1 MVSTMNIVEASMKN
15 RQITLLIT
23 LLLVAV
29 GVYSLMHMAR
39 REDPK
44 MTIRQGL
51 IIMTY
56 PGAKAIRVEEQVT
69 KKIEEYLFRYEEVK
83 KDETESRTSDGLS
96 IIQVELQGWVK
107 NRDKFWSKLRHD
119 LYELKAARLPPET
132 VGPIINSDFGDTIA
146 LLIAVESD
154 RHSYT
159 ELKDY
164 VEIIEDELR
173 PLLVV
178 SKLKRYG
185 EQKEQLY
192 VTSNSQKLSQ
202 YGVSLQQV
210 IAALKSMNTVNY
222 AGEINSEISEIQIHT
237 SDLYD
242 SVDQILEQQVYISPK
257 GEIVRVKDVAD
268 VERRYM
274 DPDSFIRVNGTR
286 VLMLSVEMQGGYNI
300 VEFGEK
306 VDERLDLAKKRLPPD
321 VQVRKVV
328 DQPSVVD
335 HSIMHFLKEFLIAI
349 VAVIL
354 VMMVLLPLRVA
365 LVSAL
370 AIPITIM
377 ITFAFLDFFKID
389 LQQMT
394 LAGLIVVLGMVVD
407 NAIVIVDDY
416 IERLDLGTTP
426 WDAGWQ
432 SATDLFVPVFSAT
445 IAIICAFIPMDLV
458 LSGNAGEFLFTLPVA
473 VAVALVVSLFVAILL
488 TPLLCYFLIK
498 TGLHSATKKK
508 TKISALDRLQAF
520 YDAVLLKAFKRPG
533 ITLLVGFMT
542 IAATIVLMSRLPVRM
557 FPIVERNQFCLE
569 IYMNQGINLETT
581 DRAVK
586 KIEALL
592 GKDDRVTEVASFV
605 GCASPRFYMTYAPQM
620 PDKNYAQ
627 MLINTVSNQATQD
640 LVDELLVEL
649 KDFLPD
655 GNILVKQLQQGP
667 PVDAPIEVR
676 VVGND
681 LVAIKKIG
689 EQIKQILRNTA
700 GTNFVRT
707 TFRED
712 YYDIGVKVDEDVAN
726 RLGFSSQ
733 SIAQLLALSFKGAAV
748 STLWEGDN
756 PIDIFLRFDKEN
768 RMDFDDI
775 GNSYVTSPTTGAAVP
790 LRQIAKLVPEW
801 QTGKIRRRNGV
812 RTLTVRSQAQ
822 MGRMPNEILNEI
834 MPQIQAIDLPLGI
847 SINYGGELEDEKET
861 MGEFAAALGT
871 SLILIFMVL
880 LFQFKELKKTVI
892 IMITIPLSW
901 FGAIFGLYITNN
913 PFCFTGFIGVISL
926 SGLVVRNG
934 IILIDYADKLL
945 AGRKEEDVRSVAL
958 DAGKRR
964 MRPVFLTS
972 IAAAAGVVP
981 MIIGGSPLWAPLG
994 AVLSVGL
1001 IFGMILTLFI
1011 VPVLYWLVMKSKRNH
1026 ATQKSIHHSN
1036 IVQVKA

>member
-1 MVSTMNIVEASMKN
+1 MNIVEASMKN

-23 LLLVAV
+23 FLLVAV

-51 IIMTY
+51 IIMMY
-56 PGAKAIRVEEQVT
+56 PGAKAVRVEEQVT
-69 KKIEEYLFRYEEVK
+69 KKIEEHLFRYEEVK

-119 LYELKAARLPPET
+119 LYELKAVSLPPET
-132 VGPIINSDFGDTIA
+132 FGPVINSDFGDTIA
-146 LLIAVESD
+146 LLISVESD

-159 ELKDY
+159 ELKDNI
-164 VEIIEDELR
+164 EIIEDELR

-192 VTSNSQKLSQ
+192 VTTNSQKLSQ
-202 YGVSLQQV
+202 YGVSLTQV
-210 IAALKSMNTVNY
+210 ITALQSMNTVNY
-222 AGEINSEISEIQIHT
+222 AGEIKSETSEIQIHT
-237 SDLYD
+237 NDLYD
-242 SVDQILEQQVYISPK
+242 SVDQILEQQVYITQK
-257 GEIVRVKDVAD
+257 GEIVRVKDVAN

-274 DPDSFIRVNGTR
+274 EPDSFIRVNGTK
-286 VLMLSVEMQGGYNI
+286 VLMLSVEMQAGYNI
-300 VEFGEK
+300 VEFGQK
-306 VDERLDLAKKRLPPD
+306 VDERLDMAKKRLPSD
-321 VQVRKVV
+321 VRVRKVV

-416 IERLDLGTTP
+416 IERLDKGITP
-426 WDAGWQ
+426 WEAGWQ

-445 IAIICAFIPMDLV
+445 IAIICAFIPMDLI

-498 TGLHSATKKK
+498 TGLNSVAKKK
-508 TKISALDRLQAF
+508 TKPSALDRLQAF
-520 YDAVLLKAFKRPG
+520 YDAVLLKAFKQPK

-542 IAATIVLMSRLPVRM
+542 IVATVVLMGKLPVRM

-586 KIEALL
+586 KIESLL
-592 GKDDRVTEVASFV
+592 GKDNRVTEVASFV
-605 GCASPRFYMTYAPQM
+605 GTASPRFYMTYAPQM

-627 MLINTVSNQATQD
+627 MLINTVSNQATQE
-640 LVDELLVEL
+640 LVDELLIEL

-655 GNILVKQLQQGP
+655 GHILVKQLQQGP

-681 LVAIKKIG
+681 LVAIKRIG
-689 EQIKQILRNTA
+689 EQIKQILRDTA

-756 PIDIFLRFDKEN
+756 PIDIFLRFNKES

-775 GNSYVTSPTTGAAVP
+775 GNAYVTSPATGAAVP

-812 RTLTVRSQAQ
+812 RTLTVRSEAQ
-822 MGRMPNEILNEI
+822 MGRMPNEILTGI

-847 SINYGGELEDEKET
+847 NINYGGELEDEKET

-880 LFQFKELKKTVI
+880 LFQFKDLKKTVI

-945 AGRKEEDVRSVAL
+945 AGRNEEDVRSVAL

-1011 VPVLYWLVMKSKRNH
+1011 VPVLYWLVMKSKRSH
-1026 ATQKSIHHSN
+1026 ATQKDIHHSN
-1036 IVQVKA
+1036 IVKVRV

>member
-1 MVSTMNIVEASMKN
+1 MNIVEASMKN

-23 LLLVAV
+23 VVLVAV

-39 REDPK
+39 REDPE

-69 KKIEEYLFRYEEVK
+69 KKIEEYLFRYKEVK

-107 NRDKFWSKLRHD
+107 NRDRFWSKLRHD
-119 LYELKAARLPPET
+119 LYELKAASLPPET

-154 RHSYT
+154 RHTYA

-164 VEIIEDELR
+164 IEIIEDELR

-185 EQKEQLY
+185 EQKEQFY
-192 VTSNSQKLSQ
+192 VTSNSQKFSR
-202 YGVSLQQV
+202 YGVSLTQ
-210 IAALKSMNTVNY
+210 IIEALQSMNTVNY
-222 AGEINSEISEIQIHT
+222 AGEIKSESSQIQIHT

-242 SVDQILEQQVYISPK
+242 SVDQIREQQVYITPK
-257 GEIVRVKDVAD
+257 GEIVRIKDVAG
-268 VERRYM
+268 VERRYEE
-274 DPDSFIRVNGTR
+274 PDSFIRVNGTK
-286 VLMLSVEMQGGYNI
+286 VLMLSVEMQAGYNI
-300 VEFGEK
+300 VEFGQK
-306 VDERLDLAKKRLPPD
+306 VDKRLELAKKRLPSD
-321 VQVRKVV
+321 VRVKKIV
-328 DQPSVVD
+328 DQPLVVD

-349 VAVIL
+349 IAVIL
-354 VMMVLLPLRVA
+354 VMMILLPLRVA

-370 AIPITIM
+370 AIPIAIM

-416 IERLDLGTTP
+416 IERLDHGITP
-426 WDAGWQ
+426 WDAAWQ

-445 IAIICAFIPMDLV
+445 IAIICAFIPMNII

-473 VAVALVVSLFVAILL
+473 VAVALVVSLFIAIFL
-488 TPLLCYFLIK
+488 TPLLCCFFIK
-498 TGLHSATKKK
+498 SGLHSATVKK
-508 TKISALDRLQAF
+508 TKFSVLDRLQAF
-520 YDAVLLKAFKRPG
+520 YDAALLKAFKRPG
-533 ITLLVGFMT
+533 ITLFIGFLA
-542 IAATIVLMSRLPVRM
+542 IVATVLLMSCLPVRM

-581 DRAVK
+581 DRAVR
-586 KIEALL
+586 KIEEFLRED
-592 GKDDRVTEVASFV
+592 KRVTEAVSFV
-605 GCASPRFYMTYAPQM
+605 GTASPRFYMTYAPQM

-627 MLINTVSNQATQD
+627 MLINTVSNQATQE
-640 LVDELLVEL
+640 LVDKLLIELA
-649 KDFLPD
+649 DFLPD
-655 GNILVKQLQQGP
+655 GQVLIKQLQQGP

-681 LVAIKKIG
+681 LAGIKKIG
-689 EQIKQILRNTA
+689 EQIKQIFKNTI

-712 YYDIGVKVDEDVAN
+712 YYDIGVKVDEDIAN

-733 SIAQLLALSFKGAAV
+733 SIAQLLALSFKGVAV
-748 STLWEGDN
+748 SILWEGDN
-756 PIDIFLRFDKEN
+756 PVDIFLRFDQES
-768 RMDFDDI
+768 RMDFEDI
-775 GNSYVTSPTTGAAVP
+775 ANAYVTSPATGAAVP
-790 LRQIAKLVPEW
+790 LRQIARLVPEW

-812 RTLTVRSQAQ
+812 RTLTVRSEAQ
-822 MGRMPNEILNEI
+822 MGRMPNEILKEV
-834 MPQIQAIDLPLGI
+834 MPQIKAIDLPLGI

-934 IILIDYADKLL
+934 IILTEYADKLL
-945 AGRKEEDVRSVAL
+945 AGSGKDVRSVAL

-972 IAAAAGVVP
+972 VAASAGVVP

-1011 VPVLYWLVMKSKRNH
+1011 VPVLYWLVMKSKRRQ
-1026 ATQKSIHHSN
+1026 ATQKIHKHSDLT
-1036 IVQVKA
+1036 KTRSEKGLS